1 MVEDIKEGDIFV
13 VIRGKSFDN
22 LEDVGVALKRGA
34 KLIITPEKLNLDVE
48 QIVSEN
54 TRKVAEEWAERLY
67 NLEGLEIVGITGTNG
82 KTTTS
87 FLIREILNSCKGK
100 TALIGTVI
108 WDDLTE
114 VKISKLTTPERFYI
128 LRILGRARRAGGRF
142 AVMEVSSIEL
152 DQGRVD
158 GIRFRVGVFTNLTRD
173 HLDYH
178 GSMENYLRAKL
189 KLFRMLEEDAFAV
202 INSDDL
208 YADDFIRSTKA
219 KVITYG
225 KNGEFSFKILEHSV
239 EGLVLNI
246 NGRVFECGLLG
257 EYNAYNITS
266 AYVVSNVFGI
276 PDECVKEALKG
287 FKGVKGRLERVFSG
301 EFHVFVDYA
310 HTPDAIEK
318 VLKELRKFARRLIV
332 VFGAGGNRDEGK
344 RPLMGKVAERFA
356 DVIILTSD
364 NPRFEDP
371 EKIIEDIAKGI
382 KEKKFYKIPD
392 RKGAISFA
400 LNLAGKGDI
409 VAILGKGHES
419 YQEIMGVKYPFD
431 DVEVVRE
438 VLNV

>member
-108 WDDLTE
+108 WDDLNE

-142 AVMEVSSIEL
+142 AVMEVSSIGL

-266 AYVVSNVFGI
+266 AYVVSKVFGI

-431 DVEVVRE
+431 DAEVVRE